1 MREQAPDPH
10 AARREERAR
19 KRRHGMRVRG
29 ASARLL
35 ARLQARRDLPASA
48 ASPHTIAPRRARR
61 VP

>member
-1 MREQAPDPH
+1 MRELPPDPH

-29 ASARLL
+29 TSARLL
-35 ARLQARRDLPASA
+35 ARLQASRDRPAPA
-48 ASPHTIAPRRARR
+48 PSPGTIAPRRARR